1 MNPLPQGEGTGLASL
16 PFSPAPLLPCAPATR
31 HPPLATCHPPPHNY
45 PMSYPTFRKVLI
57 ANRGEIARRVIRACH
72 ELGIAAVAVYS
83 DVDERALWVREAD
96 EAYPLHGSTAAET
109 YLDHEKILTIAVNC
123 GAEAIH
129 PGYGFLS
136 ENAEFAAA
144 CARRGLVFV
153 GPPPEA
159 MRALGSKAAARQ
171 LAEAHAVPVVPGVDG
186 LGKSD
191 NELAAA
197 AEAIGYP
204 VLIKASAG
212 GGGKGMRVVN
222 QPGELGDALQAARQ
236 EAQSA
241 FGDPHVLLE
250 KYFTE
255 IHHVEVQVLGDAH
268 GNLLHLFERECSI
281 QRRHQKIIEESPSPV
296 VGDNEALRAAICA
309 AAVRLARAAGYVSA
323 GTVEFIVD
331 GHGGFYFLEMNTRLQ
346 VEHPVTE
353 SVAGVDL
360 VNWQL
365 RIAAGEPLPFAQSDL
380 RQRGHAIECRVY
392 AEDPATGF
400 LPSIGE
406 IAHYARPSG
415 PGVRVDDGIASGSA
429 VSPYYDPMLAKV
441 ITWGQD
447 RAEAIRKMERAL
459 RETVVL
465 GVATNIGYLRDI
477 LTVPA
482 FLAGRTSTNFLA
494 EHMAEWTPPTTAGEE
509 AWIAAAVFELLGAAA
524 DDGRQTTADGGA
536 PVYDPWAAARGWRN
550 VV

>member
-1 MNPLPQGEGTGLASL
+1 MT
-16 PFSPAPLLPCAPATR
+16 
-31 HPPLATCHPPPHNY
+31 
-45 PMSYPTFRKVLI
+45 YPTFRKVLI
-57 ANRGEIARRVIRACH
+57 ANRGEIAHRVIRACH

-83 DVDERALWVREAD
+83 DVDERAPWVREAD

-109 YLDHEKILTIAVNC
+109 YLDREKILTIATNC

-136 ENAEFAAA
+136 ENADFAAA
-144 CARRGLVFV
+144 CARRGVVFV

-159 MRALGSKAAARQ
+159 MRALGSKAAARS
-171 LAEAHAVPVVPGVDG
+171 LAESHNVPVVVGVDSVGVDG

-191 NELAAA
+191 DELAAA
-197 AEAIGYP
+197 AASIGYP

-212 GGGKGMRVVN
+212 GGGKGMRVIHEEA
-222 QPGELGDALQAARQ
+222 QLRDGLQAARQ

-255 IHHVEVQVLGDAH
+255 IHHVEVQVLGDRH
-268 GNLLHLFERECSI
+268 GNLLHLYERECSI

-296 VGDNEALRAAICA
+296 VGSNEALREAITA
-309 AAVRLARAAGYVSA
+309 AAVRLARAAGYTSA

-331 GHGGFYFLEMNTRLQ
+331 GAGGFYFLEMNTRLQ

-353 SVAGVDL
+353 SVTGVDL
-360 VNWQL
+360 VTWQL
-365 RIAAGEPLPFAQSDL
+365 RVAAGEPLPFAQGDIP
-380 RQRGHAIECRVY
+380 RRGHAIESRVY

-406 IAHYARPSG
+406 IAHYSRPTG
-415 PGVRVDDGIASGSA
+415 PGVRVDDGIETGSA

-447 RAEAIRKMERAL
+447 RAEAIRKMDRAL
-459 RETVVL
+459 RETIVL

-477 LTVPA
+477 LAVPA
-482 FLAGRTSTNFLA
+482 FLAGRTSTNFLS
-494 EHMAEWTPPTTAGEE
+494 EHMADWRPPVGASEEEWV
-509 AWIAAAVFELLGAAA
+509 AAAVYEVLGRTT
-524 DDGRQTTADGGA
+524 DDRPQTTGGA
-536 PVYDPWAAARGWRN
+536 QVYDPWEAARGWRN
-550 VV
+550 VG